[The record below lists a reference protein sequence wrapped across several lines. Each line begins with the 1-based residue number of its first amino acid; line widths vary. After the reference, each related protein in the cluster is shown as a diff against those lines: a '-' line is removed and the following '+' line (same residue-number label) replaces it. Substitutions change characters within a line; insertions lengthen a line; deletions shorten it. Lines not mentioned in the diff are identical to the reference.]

1 MCLRVEGGWCM
12 PFKYFIYSTAQSTP
26 QPAEDVTVPQ
36 LPSSSQPLVVVQQI
50 GILHTQFECT
60 CW

>member
-1 MCLRVEGGWCM
+1 MLLE
-12 PFKYFIYSTAQSTP
+12 YFIYSTAQPTP

-60 CW
+60 LLVA